1 MYQIQTE
8 KTVDLPFCSHRNISI
23 NGRRDF
29 AHGVAQAMRSV
40 NLYFGFCWPHPE
52 AKCLWL

>member
-52 AKCLWL
+52 AKCLWF